1 MNRDPIQLVIIMSPD
16 GRVFVNGSFNDKEL
30 ALRLVKTAK
39 NIITNYKP
47 GPDGIVIPNL
57 VLPRDLKYGR

>member
-39 NIITNYKP
+39 DIIINFKS
-47 GPDGIVIPNL
+47 GPDGIIIPNL
-57 VLPRDLKYGR
+57 VLPRGLKYGR